1 MAASIAMMTPQ
12 QMGAGGGAGGG
23 GAFSPLTLFECTITN
38 ATMLIDS
45 MAARDLMV
53 AFKIVTQLNS
63 HLVEAMEPQFVRI
76 ADTADAHARCPPPP
90 PPPTANIGSSGSR
103 GGNSAMK
110 MQQQPSSSGAVA
122 DFMSAGSLKREY
134 NSDDDCQILDDDA
147 SGSMF
152 GSFDIVGA
160 PGGSG
165 AAFGASAGSPAK
177 IARTSGGDLS
187 DTGELSAEWKGILR
201 KAYRQLKDETG
212 SNVFDFS
219 LPYSAPV
226 NMEAA
231 KKVIDKALQITSYK
245 PTNIA
250 AWTIAIQKYTGTYYR
265 DTLRKS
271 YSLEANRLKSNKLI
285 NTYSKLN
292 RRQKAYDSLKPTL
305 DSAARERY
313 ESVLNRD
320 FTSSDEECGADL
332 DSEMR
337 VKQLPWESDELRD
350 MKHRLDQ
357 LFHDNLADEKQRGEM
372 TRLRRDPACRSSR
385 PPPSECPGWAK
396 RM

>member
-45 MAARDLMV
+45 MAAARDLMGLPTRPMLTPDV
-53 AFKIVTQLNS
+53 RRLRLRRRRILD
-63 HLVEAMEPQFVRI
+63 HLDREI
-76 ADTADAHARCPPPP
+76 
-90 PPPTANIGSSGSR
+90 
-103 GGNSAMK
+103 GNSAMK

-250 AWTIAIQKYTGTYYR
+250 AWTKANNFYLRTVVYKNMRRKFLEEERVTTLNSYIASAR
-265 DTLRKS
+265 HTLVVS
-271 YSLEANRLKSNKLI
+271 I
-285 NTYSKLN
+285 
-292 RRQKAYDSLKPTL
+292 
-305 DSAARERY
+305 
-313 ESVLNRD
+313 
-320 FTSSDEECGADL
+320 
-332 DSEMR
+332 
-337 VKQLPWESDELRD
+337 
-350 MKHRLDQ
+350 
-357 LFHDNLADEKQRGEM
+357 
-372 TRLRRDPACRSSR
+372 
-385 PPPSECPGWAK
+385 
-396 RM
+396 